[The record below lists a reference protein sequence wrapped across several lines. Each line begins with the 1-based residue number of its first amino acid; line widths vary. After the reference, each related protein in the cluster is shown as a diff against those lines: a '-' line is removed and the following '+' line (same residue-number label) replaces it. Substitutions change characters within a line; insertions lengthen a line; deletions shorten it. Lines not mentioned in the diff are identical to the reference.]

1 MNLDHY
7 RLRLLAFE
15 HQMMER
21 LGDEVDTVSRPDRAD
36 PSNAGTDAGDLAQ
49 VDELEDEYLALAQ
62 TDSAVLTQ
70 VRAALQR
77 IDEGTY
83 GNCLVDGEPIDEKR
97 LESLPWAAFC
107 LKHQTALEERER
119 LHTPAM

>member
-1 MNLDHY
+1 MNIDHF
-7 RLRLLAFE
+7 RRGLLAFE
-15 HQMMER
+15 HQLMER

-36 PSNAGTDAGDLAQ
+36 PSNAGADVGDLSQ

-62 TDSAVLTQ
+62 TDSAILAQ
-70 VRAALQR
+70 VRAALRR

-83 GNCLVDGEPIDEKR
+83 GKCLVDGEPIDEKR
-97 LESLPWAAFC
+97 LESLPWVAYC

-119 LHTPAM
+119 FHTQTM